1 MFIAN
6 LSVAETLD
14 SLKTT
19 EQGLTNVE
27 AQRRLIEF
35 GYNRL
40 EVVKQKS
47 ILLRFLGVILING
60 IFSFWQEYRA
70 ERAISALTKLLPQQA
85 LVLRDGQLQPILA
98 EMLVPGDCI
107 VLEEGDN
114 VPADCRL
121 IYAAGVRI
129 NISTVTGESLPM
141 ARTAEAVT
149 DNIALNAKN
158 LLLAGTSVVSGQCRA
173 VIFATGRHTEFGQI
187 AHLTQ
192 TEKGSISHLQLEIAR
207 LSKLVAGFAAT
218 LGIIFFG
225 IGTLLGLP
233 FWDNLMFAI
242 GIIVAN
248 VPEGDETH
256 DFFGWATPGFG
267 KFSVSH
273 SFPAWLMGKNKEYVI
288 DARIKGGKRAMI
300 MSNEYDSVFPMDI
313 MPEYLLK
320 AIIAFDIDKMENLG
334 IYEVAPEDF
343 ALCEFVDTSKL
354 EIQKIVRQG
363 LDVLYK
369 EMN

>member
-248 VPEGDETH
+248 VP
-256 DFFGWATPGFG
+256 
-267 KFSVSH
+267 
-273 SFPAWLMGKNKEYVI
+273 
-288 DARIKGGKRAMI
+288 ARPV
-300 MSNEYDSVFPMDI
+300 E
-313 MPEYLLK
+313 
-320 AIIAFDIDKMENLG
+320 
-334 IYEVAPEDF
+334 
-343 ALCEFVDTSKL
+343 
-354 EIQKIVRQG
+354 
-363 LDVLYK
+363 
-369 EMN
+369 